1 MHFFFSFLLDSYIS
15 TSTFTSVY
23 DKTTNRILKYISI
36 ITGRHKVVSLY
47 DVKVKSGSAFFVE
60 LLISLVHPNDFSTQR
75 SFAQRKREIERDQL
89 SN

>member
-1 MHFFFSFLLDSYIS
+1 M
-15 TSTFTSVY
+15 
-23 DKTTNRILKYISI
+23 
-36 ITGRHKVVSLY
+36 ITGSLY